1 MRGFLV
7 LVVVLA
13 GFFFGIGE
21 WKGWMVGIPGQLP
34 LMVYKSEATASAVR
48 RTVNRQDMPFSL
60 QGTVKNGTVRVEGY
74 FMVPKSFQ
82 SGKSGKPEKMVFE
95 KDFGKGETI
104 SLNET
109 LKNGQGEY
117 RIVIKFNNTSGIFKV
132 GLPKGIEL

>member
-60 QGTVKNGTVRVEGY
+60 QGTVKSGTVRVEGY

-82 SGKSGKPEKMVFE
+82 AGKSGKAEKMVFE

-117 RIVIKFNNTSGIFKV
+117 RIVIKFDNTSGIFKV
-132 GLPKGIEL
+132 GLPKGIDL

>member
-13 GFFFGIGE
+13 TFFFGIGE
-21 WKGWMVGIPGQLP
+21 YKGWMVGIPGQIP

-48 RTVNRQDMPFSL
+48 RTTNRQDMPFSL
-60 QGTVKNGTVRVEGY
+60 QGKVKNGTVRVEGY
-74 FMVPKSFQ
+74 FKVPQSFQ
-82 SGKSGKPEKMVFE
+82 AGKAAKPEKLVFE
-95 KDFGKGETI
+95 KEFSTGETI

-132 GLPKGIEL
+132 GLPKGIDL

>member
-7 LVVVLA
+7 FAVVLA
-13 GFFFGIGE
+13 AFFFGIGE
-21 WKGWMVGIPGQLP
+21 YKGWMVGIPGQMP

-60 QGTVKNGTVRVEGY
+60 SGTVKNGTVRVEGY
-74 FMVPKSFQ
+74 FKVPQSFQ
-82 SGKSGKPEKMVFE
+82 SGKAGKAEKLVFE
-95 KDFGKGETI
+95 KEFSKGETI

-109 LKNGQGEY
+109 LKKGQGEY
-117 RIVIKFNNTSGIFKV
+117 RIVIKFDNTTGVFKV